1 MLRRLTRRP
10 SASAPPGES
19 AADLVF
25 HALCLTPVR
34 IDYTLY
40 DIWID
45 GYSVD
50 AAIAS
55 SLHEY
60 GLELKG
66 ADECHRLRHCIR
78 CDVQDQYNVFE
89 LFVPLLDRPGN
100 FRSSFPLLELDAE
113 TLSHMV
119 ESYYSV
125 DTDLCR
131 EIVGRK
137 LTRHNFRKEL
147 EMLAERT
154 HIQLPSVQR
163 QIENLRRISRV
174 LGEDDREER
183 GINLVE
189 EIRSQFLLSSA
200 LAVKLARLIFLAR
213 YRFETLKKKL
223 RPANL
228 SDLLNVAGIIMDKWT
243 VPKTHDLDHEF
254 ISDLRHLKVTLSNN
268 KDLMDVYRLQVEQQL
283 REIIESGRGNTDL
296 LKMST
301 RISAIVKVLCVIG
314 SALNRPKTL
323 RNLFLDITEQI
334 VHPLCRLIVAQNDVQ
349 IFFEALADAF
359 PLSADLDDL
368 GRMWRRFIEVVGRIC
383 VIFFPQYSIYLS
395 HRLRWLK

>member
-1 MLRRLTRRP
+1 M
-10 SASAPPGES
+10 
-19 AADLVF
+19 
-25 HALCLTPVR
+25 
-34 IDYTLY
+34 
-40 DIWID
+40 
-45 GYSVD
+45 
-50 AAIAS
+50 
-55 SLHEY
+55 
-60 GLELKG
+60 
-66 ADECHRLRHCIR
+66 
-78 CDVQDQYNVFE
+78 FE

-163 QIENLRRISRV
+163 QVTTAHASLPPPSSTPGLCLQIENLRRISRV

-243 VPKTHDLDHEF
+243 VPKTHDLDHGASDAVCSAGALICVLVEF

-323 RNLFLDITEQI
+323 RNLFLDITEQ
-334 VHPLCRLIVAQNDVQ
+334 VVRRLPSFYVA
-349 IFFEALADAF
+349 
-359 PLSADLDDL
+359 
-368 GRMWRRFIEVVGRIC
+368 
-383 VIFFPQYSIYLS
+383 
-395 HRLRWLK
+395 